1 MTGSFTDDLLYGIFV
16 VQLYMN
22 IYIHMTQVRPP
33 PLCPLH
39 PEPVPGQPPARGPA
53 GGRRLRHEPPQGG
66 PGDLHGAVPQGI
78 N

>member
-1 MTGSFTDDLLYGIFV
+1 
-16 VQLYMN
+16 
-22 IYIHMTQVRPP
+22 MTQVRPP

-39 PEPVPGQPPARGPA
+39 PEPVPGQPPARGPV